1 MDTGHYNCRDYHVTP
16 HFAPTTIASDL
27 PRHSEQQQQ
36 QQKQKQKQKHHF
48 HYQLPRHESF
58 DELEQRAR
66 SPASF
71 KPKFPLLKLPLEL
84 RQEILSYLLPRTRV
98 VGDTNPLASH
108 AANFSAVQK
117 RIAKGMVPPKP
128 AAPKPPPPSSSSSSS
143 PSSTSFGAMTASN
156 GTTARRMR
164 GANLRHQHVPALP
177 DLRRHH
183 VPFLELLPH
192 KYLKLVRKVV
202 VHIDHVDSYTG
213 MIKFNVGGKGL
224 THGLRRQVQR
234 LVNAL
239 KPRLPPSDDGEVA
252 GDDPEPGQREDEN
265 ERPRY
270 LTNLIIRVSNG
281 NTVLDSIKSDIVR
294 QREGGIRE
302 NEDLEVMLE
311 PFRQLY
317 GVHNCSISGA
327 VNLDFAR
334 ELDTSVRSTDSPTVG
349 ECEHAG
355 PVDPEDGGLQMPVKG
370 TQKRHGTVTA
380 SQCFVKSREFS
391 YPNRETTLLT
401 SVARRI
407 TDARIAIWRQMKR
420 QCTAVKIEAV
430 LGVHG
435 NINVLP
441 FRGIVPAPATPPNA
455 SSVQRH
461 ANLQHAVIVHVPT
474 AAKNNAAGL
483 FLLARLLP
491 AFCRRKWSALSSQN
505 QSLTVRADVMP
516 ILLIFIVEL
525 VVRDYSFWIRDG
537 SGPPVVAEVVH
548 FEAVVTVLHRHS
560 RRRPA
565 GMRRGKLGLCASPAK
580 TTSLKLIASIPAQLS
595 SSPRCSSV
603 DTGSA
608 EESCSIRSQE

>member
-36 QQKQKQKQKHHF
+36 RQKQKHHF

-58 DELEQRAR
+58 DELEQRSR

-128 AAPKPPPPSSSSSSS
+128 EPSKSPQPRSSSSS
-143 PSSTSFGAMTASN
+143 SSTSFGAMTTSN
-156 GTTARRMR
+156 GVSNVVWQR
-164 GANLRHQHVPALP
+164 GQISLLSVCRQLHDECAELIYGTNTFLLFLTFADITFRYRWLLLSGAAPSRHYK
-177 DLRRHH
+177 
-183 VPFLELLPH
+183 FLDLLPQ

-202 VHIDHVDSYTG
+202 VHVDHVDSYTG

-239 KPRLPPSDDGEVA
+239 KPRLPPSDDGVV
-252 GDDPEPGQREDEN
+252 GDGSEGGQREDEN
-265 ERPRY
+265 ERPRH

-281 NTVLDSIKSDIVR
+281 NAVLDSIKSDIVR
-294 QREGGIRE
+294 QREGGIRV

-334 ELDTSVRSTDSPTVG
+334 ELETSVRSAEPPAAAG
-349 ECEHAG
+349 ERENAG

-370 TQKRHGTVTA
+370 V
-380 SQCFVKSREFS
+380 CV
-391 YPNRETTLLT
+391 Y
-401 SVARRI
+401 
-407 TDARIAIWRQMKR
+407 
-420 QCTAVKIEAV
+420 
-430 LGVHG
+430 G
-435 NINVLP
+435 NDM
-441 FRGIVPAPATPPNA
+441 A
-455 SSVQRH
+455 
-461 ANLQHAVIVHVPT
+461 
-474 AAKNNAAGL
+474 
-483 FLLARLLP
+483 
-491 AFCRRKWSALSSQN
+491 
-505 QSLTVRADVMP
+505 
-516 ILLIFIVEL
+516 
-525 VVRDYSFWIRDG
+525 
-537 SGPPVVAEVVH
+537 
-548 FEAVVTVLHRHS
+548 
-560 RRRPA
+560 
-565 GMRRGKLGLCASPAK
+565 
-580 TTSLKLIASIPAQLS
+580 
-595 SSPRCSSV
+595 
-603 DTGSA
+603 
-608 EESCSIRSQE
+608 